1 MRKFI
6 AVFAAGAM
14 ALSLGAC
21 ATNPATG
28 VVGIDQ
34 TQLANVEAQIQ
45 QTAANVCQFVPTVAS
60 VAGVIAGFVSGGAV
74 VDLVNQAAQS
84 ICSAVASAPTVK
96 ATVGHRT
103 VQRLASPVTVNG
115 VAITGHFIKK

>member
-84 ICSAVASAPTVK
+84 ICSTVVSAPTVK

-115 VAITGHFIKK
+115 VAITGYFLKK